1 MRPRQA
7 IRLGG
12 SNRILSGALRLI
24 PSMTLIA
31 MRQA

>member
-7 IRLGG
+7 IRLHG
-12 SNRILSGALRLI
+12 SNCILIGALTLI